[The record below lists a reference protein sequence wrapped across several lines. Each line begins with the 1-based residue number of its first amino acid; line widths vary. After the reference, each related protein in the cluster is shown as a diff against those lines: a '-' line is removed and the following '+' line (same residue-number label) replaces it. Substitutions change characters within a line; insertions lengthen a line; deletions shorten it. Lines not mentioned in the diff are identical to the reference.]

1 MKLCKRMIPALL
13 AMLMLSTAAFA
24 AGSIDRKQDVK
35 LTISYQDGGT
45 PLAGAEFSIYL
56 VASADENGELT
67 TEDAFQQFNVD
78 IRGKND
84 DAWRTLASTLEGY
97 VLRDNIAPTDSGN
110 TDANGYLRFPTGNA
124 RLTPGLYLVLGSRHT
139 QGGLRYDVM
148 PFMVMLPTQDAEKG
162 EWVYDVLV
170 SPKHD
175 SSEIP
180 DTPSTI
186 TRKVL
191 KVWDDA
197 DNKNR
202 PTEVI
207 VQLLR
212 DGEVYD
218 TVTLND
224 ENNWRYTWSNLDDS
238 YTWTVV
244 EKECE
249 GYTVQVEQDGIT
261 FVITNTYETDI
272 PDNPTP
278 DVPVPPDVTPSAP
291 NNPSLPQTGQTWW
304 PVPLLLMGGL
314 SFIIVGLICRKRK
327 GNEA

>member
-1 MKLCKRMIPALL
+1 MKLCKRIVPVLL
-13 AMLMLSTAAFA
+13 VIFMLSTTAFA
-24 AGSIDRKQDVK
+24 AGSINLSQDMK
-35 LTISYQDGGT
+35 LTISYQDDAM

-56 VASADENGELT
+56 VASADGNGELT
-67 TEDAFQQFNVD
+67 TEDTFKQFNVN

-84 DAWRTLASTLEGY
+84 AALKVLATTLEGY
-97 VLRDNIAPTDSGN
+97 VLRDKIAPTDSGKTN
-110 TDANGYLRFPTGNA
+110 TNGYLSFPTGTE

-139 QGGLRYDVM
+139 QGGFRYDAT
-148 PFMVMLPTQDAEKG
+148 PFMVMLPTQDAEKN
-162 EWVYDVLV
+162 EWIYDVLV

-175 SSEIP
+175 SSKIP
-180 DTPSTI
+180 DTPSAI

-212 DGEVYD
+212 NGEVYD

-224 ENNWRYTWSNLDDS
+224 DNNWRYTLSNLDDS

-249 GYTVQVEQDGIT
+249 GYTVQIERDGIT
-261 FVITNTYETDI
+261 FVIKNTYETNI
-272 PDNPTP
+272 PDNPTTN
-278 DVPVPPDVTPSAP
+278 VPVSPNPTNPTP
-291 NNPSLPQTGQTWW
+291 NNPSLPKTGQTWW

-327 GNEA
+327 GN

>member
-1 MKLCKRMIPALL
+1 MKLCKRIVPVLL
-13 AMLMLSTAAFA
+13 VILMLPATAFA
-24 AGSIDRKQDVK
+24 AGNIDLRQDVK
-35 LTISYQDGGT
+35 LTISYQDDAM

-56 VASADENGELT
+56 VASVDENGELT
-67 TEDAFQQFNVD
+67 TEDTFKQFNVN

-84 DAWRTLASTLEGY
+84 AALKVLATTLEGY
-97 VLRDNIAPTDSGN
+97 VLRDNIAPTDSGKTN
-110 TDANGYLRFPTGNA
+110 TNGYLSFPTGTE

-139 QGGLRYDVM
+139 QGGFRYDAT
-148 PFMVMLPTQDAEKG
+148 PFMVMLPTQDTEKN
-162 EWVYDVLV
+162 EWIYDVLV

-180 DTPSTI
+180 DTSSTI

-212 DGEVYD
+212 NGEVYD

-224 ENNWRYTWSNLDDS
+224 DNNWRYTLSNLDDS

-249 GYTVQVEQDGIT
+249 GYTVQIERDGIT
-261 FVITNTYETDI
+261 FVIKNTYETNI

-278 DVPVPPDVTPSAP
+278 NVPVSPNPTNPTP
-291 NNPSLPQTGQTWW
+291 NNPSLPKTGQTWW

-327 GNEA
+327 GN

>member
-1 MKLCKRMIPALL
+1 MKLCKRIVPVLL
-13 AMLMLSTAAFA
+13 VILMLPATAFA
-24 AGSIDRKQDVK
+24 AGSINLSQDVK
-35 LTISYQDGGT
+35 LTISYQDDAM
-45 PLAGAEFSIYL
+45 PLAGAEFSTYL
-56 VASADENGELT
+56 VASADGNGELT
-67 TEDAFQQFNVD
+67 TEDTFKQFNVN
-78 IRGKND
+78 IRGNND
-84 DAWRTLASTLEGY
+84 AALKVLATTLEGY
-97 VLRDNIAPTDSGN
+97 VLRDNIAPTDRGKTN
-110 TDANGYLRFPTGNA
+110 TNGYLSFPTGTE

-139 QGGLRYDVM
+139 QGGFRYDAT
-148 PFMVMLPTQDAEKG
+148 PFMVMLPTQDAEKN
-162 EWVYDVLV
+162 EWIYDVLV

-175 SSEIP
+175 SSKIP
-180 DTPSTI
+180 NTLSTI

-212 DGEVYD
+212 NGEVYD

-224 ENNWRYTWSNLDDS
+224 DNNWRYTLPNLDDS

-249 GYTVQVEQDGIT
+249 GYTVQIERDGIT
-261 FVITNTYETDI
+261 FVIKNTYETNI
-272 PDNPTP
+272 PDTPTPNVPVSPKPTNPT
-278 DVPVPPDVTPSAP
+278 P
-291 NNPSLPQTGQTWW
+291 NNPSLPKTGQTWW

-327 GNEA
+327 GS

>member
-1 MKLCKRMIPALL
+1 
-13 AMLMLSTAAFA
+13 
-24 AGSIDRKQDVK
+24 
-35 LTISYQDGGT
+35 
-45 PLAGAEFSIYL
+45 
-56 VASADENGELT
+56 
-67 TEDAFQQFNVD
+67 
-78 IRGKND
+78 
-84 DAWRTLASTLEGY
+84 
-97 VLRDNIAPTDSGN
+97 
-110 TDANGYLRFPTGNA
+110 
-124 RLTPGLYLVLGSRHT
+124 
-139 QGGLRYDVM
+139 
-148 PFMVMLPTQDAEKG
+148 MVMLPTQDAEKN
-162 EWVYDVLV
+162 EWIYDVLV

-175 SSEIP
+175 STEIP

-207 VQLLR
+207 IQLLR
-212 DGEVYD
+212 NGEVYD

-224 ENNWRYTWSNLDDS
+224 DNNWRYTWSNLDDS

-249 GYTVQVEQDGIT
+249 GYTVQIERDGIT

-272 PDNPTP
+272 PDNSTP
-278 DVPVPPDVTPSAP
+278 NVPVPPDPTNPTP
-291 NNPSLPQTGQTWW
+291 NNPSLPQTGQIWW

-327 GNEA
+327 GS

>member
-1 MKLCKRMIPALL
+1 MKLCKRIVPVLL
-13 AMLMLSTAAFA
+13 VILMLPATAFA
-24 AGSIDRKQDVK
+24 AGNIDLRQDVK
-35 LTISYQDGGT
+35 LTISYQDDAM

-56 VASADENGELT
+56 VASVDENGELT
-67 TEDAFQQFNVD
+67 TEDTFKQFNVN

-84 DAWRTLASTLEGY
+84 AAWKVLATTLEGY
-97 VLRDNIAPTDSGN
+97 VLRDNIAPTDSGKTN
-110 TDANGYLRFPTGNA
+110 TNGYLSFPTGTE

-139 QGGLRYDVM
+139 QGGFRYDAT
-148 PFMVMLPTQDAEKG
+148 PFMVMLPTQDAEKN
-162 EWVYDVLV
+162 EWIYDVLV

-180 DTPSTI
+180 NTPSTI

-212 DGEVYD
+212 NGEVYD

-224 ENNWRYTWSNLDDS
+224 DNNWRYTLSNLDDS

-249 GYTVQVEQDGIT
+249 GYTVQIERDGIT
-261 FVITNTYETDI
+261 FVIKNTYETNI

-278 DVPVPPDVTPSAP
+278 NVPVSPNPTNPTP
-291 NNPSLPQTGQTWW
+291 NNPSLPKTGQTWW

-327 GNEA
+327 GN

>member
-1 MKLCKRMIPALL
+1 MKLCKRIVPVLL
-13 AMLMLSTAAFA
+13 VILMLPATAFA
-24 AGSIDRKQDVK
+24 AGSINLSQDVK
-35 LTISYQDGGT
+35 LTISYQDDAM

-56 VASADENGELT
+56 VASVDGNGELT
-67 TEDAFQQFNVD
+67 TEDTFKQFNVN

-84 DAWRTLASTLEGY
+84 AALKVLATTLEGY
-97 VLRDNIAPTDSGN
+97 VLRDNIAPTDSGKTN
-110 TDANGYLRFPTGNA
+110 TNGYLSFPTGTE

-139 QGGLRYDVM
+139 QGGFRYDAT
-148 PFMVMLPTQDAEKG
+148 PFMVMLPTQDAEKN
-162 EWVYDVLV
+162 EWIYDVLV

-180 DTPSTI
+180 DTPSAI

-212 DGEVYD
+212 NGEVYD

-224 ENNWRYTWSNLDDS
+224 DNNWRYTLSNLDDS

-244 EKECE
+244 EKEYE
-249 GYTVQVEQDGIT
+249 GYTVQIERDGIT
-261 FVITNTYETDI
+261 FVIKNTYETNI

-278 DVPVPPDVTPSAP
+278 NVPVSPKPTNPTP
-291 NNPSLPQTGQTWW
+291 NNPSLPKTGQTWW

-327 GNEA
+327 GS